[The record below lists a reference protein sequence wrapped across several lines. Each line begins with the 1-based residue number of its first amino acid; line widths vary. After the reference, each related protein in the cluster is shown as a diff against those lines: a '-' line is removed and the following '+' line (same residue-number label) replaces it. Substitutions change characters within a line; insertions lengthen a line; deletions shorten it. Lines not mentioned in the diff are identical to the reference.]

1 MMMAYGL
8 QKPAK
13 KKAKKA
19 APVQV
24 KKEMDD
30 FKPAKS
36 KSKAA
41 VKQESKSPQ
50 KGKKGEKKE
59 EPVVWKWWEEEKKE
73 GDNSKWRFLEHR
85 GPLFAPDYE
94 KLPKSVR

>member
-1 MMMAYGL
+1 MDYGL

-24 KKEMDD
+24 KREVDD
-30 FKPAKS
+30 FKPAK

-50 KGKKGEKKE
+50 KGKGGKKGEKE
-59 EPVVWKWWEEEKKE
+59 EPVVWKWWEEEKKND
-73 GDNSKWRFLEHR
+73 GTKWRFLEHR
-85 GPLFAPDYE
+85 GPLFAPDYD